1 MGCSHGGAPRVFVS
15 LSAPAKLFA
24 KSGSDAAIHD
34 AARAWGVST
43 ETASAELAAKL
54 PIKAG
59 RETPTESSGTFAGFS
74 TFDTNNPDEGSMP
87 FDFDV
92 DVLPVAYSNPAA
104 GVAGI
109 SNELGSANKISAIN
123 SAEEKSSE
131 ITRSA
136 VVLMES
142 IETDQIPCP
151 RICGAMF
158 SSGVGGFVGML
169 ELI

>member
-1 MGCSHGGAPRVFVS
+1 VSVRDESHHGVPRVFTS
-15 LSAPAKLFA
+15 LSAQAKLLA

-43 ETASAELAAKL
+43 ETAGAESASKL

-59 RETPTESSGTFAGFS
+59 RETPTENSGNFAGFS
-74 TFDTNNPDEGSMP
+74 TFDTNNADEGPMP
-87 FDFDV
+87 LDIDV

-104 GVAGI
+104 GVTGI
-109 SNELGSANKISAIN
+109 SNELGPGSALSAIN
-123 SAEEKSSE
+123 SAEEMGLE
-131 ITRSA
+131 VTRSA
-136 VVLMES
+136 VELMES

-158 SSGVGGFVGML
+158 SSGVGGFVGM
-169 ELI
+169 